1 MDIVPLLHDELL
13 DGYRGRLAFLNNA
26 ESKTAIHQLF
36 RASFPVEAGS
46 DGQSTFV
53 PSLAIALGISLDD
66 LLEKHTMW
74 PLFAAFPDDSTGLD
88 QGKVRYSPVNS
99 SVWLKAARNLLWMC
113 PQCIQSDLA
122 GLYFSYWRRSHQL
135 PGRFFCPEHGTPLR
149 FCATPSFLTA
159 SPDALL
165 ESSSSVDKSLL
176 EEVKNCNWANATVA
190 ILSGI
195 LAAKRTIDRDAV
207 TRIFRSY
214 SGLSKGE
221 ETDASV
227 IRNLSSFITESL
239 SQDWLRDLMPNSKLL
254 DGDRLQFLVA
264 VLTTARTISLSAA
277 ATAIV
282 AAHYM
287 DVREAISSLTLT
299 D

>member
-1 MDIVPLLHDELL
+1 MDIVPLLDDELL
-13 DGYRGRLAFLNNA
+13 DGYRGRLAVLNNA
-26 ESKTAIHQLF
+26 ESKAAIHQLF
-36 RASFPVEAGS
+36 RVCFPVTAAS

-53 PSLAIALGISLDD
+53 PSVALALGISLGD
-66 LLEKHTMW
+66 LLGKHTMW
-74 PLFAAFPDDSTGLD
+74 PLFAAFPDRSTEID
-88 QGKVRYSPVNS
+88 QEEFRYSPVNS
-99 SVWLKAARNLLWMC
+99 SVWLKAARNSLWMC
-113 PQCIQSDLA
+113 PQCIQSDLDQN
-122 GLYFSYWRRSHQL
+122 YFSYWRRSHQL
-135 PGRFFCPEHGTPLR
+135 PGRFFCPEHVTPLR
-149 FCATPSFLTA
+149 FCAAPSSLTA

-165 ESSSSVDKSLL
+165 ESSSAVDKSLL
-176 EEVKNCNWANATVA
+176 DEVKNCSWANATVA

-214 SGLSKGE
+214 SGLSSGK

-227 IRNLSSFITESL
+227 IRNLSSFITEGL
-239 SQDWLRDLMPNSKLL
+239 SQAWLRDLMPNSKLL
-254 DGDRLQFLVA
+254 NGDRLQFLVA

-277 ATAIV
+277 ATALI

-287 DVREAISSLTLT
+287 DVQEALNSLTLT